1 MDNHYR
7 LDVFEQGDKTALV
20 CMDVPEME
28 RLVVDQLRDLGYK
41 VHTGFSIDD
50 LHFKMRAHIYDILV
64 IAENIG
70 ATTIATNPLLNE
82 AVYAPAAQRHHQL
95 IVLVGA
101 SVKTADEMQAFQHSV
116 DLVVS
121 LPDAMN
127 LRPMIKRA
135 VSRAEEFYSR
145 YFEALAAADVAT
157 N

>member
-1 MDNHYR
+1 MDPHYR
-7 LDVFEQGDKTALV
+7 LDVFEHGDKTALV

-28 RLVVDQLRDLGYK
+28 RLVVEQLRGLGYK

-50 LHFKMRAHIYDILV
+50 LHFKMRAHIYDVLV
-64 IAENIG
+64 IAENVG
-70 ATTIATNPLLNE
+70 ATTLETNPLLAE
-82 AVYAPAAQRHHQL
+82 AVDAPATQRHQQL

-121 LPDAMN
+121 LADVMN
-127 LRPMIKRA
+127 LRPMIRRA

-157 N
+157 S